1 MKNEIRKYIAEQLGL
16 DDDETINMLLDSYR
30 DTLAEKI
37 PAMQQALAA
46 ADFPAL
52 KQAAHA
58 IKGSS
63 ANIGAEKIRVIALE
77 IEGMALRQ
85 DAADAAASIAGIA
98 NLSEQLQTE

>member
-16 DDDETINMLLDSYR
+16 DDAETINMLLDSYR

-46 ADFPAL
+46 TDFPAL

-63 ANIGAEKIRVIALE
+63 ANIGAEAIRVLALE

-85 DAADAAASIAGIA
+85 DAAAAEAAITRLISQK
-98 NLSEQLQTE
+98 NQLQAE